1 MRNVRKYIAL
11 AVAVFFVAAL
21 PAVAQMSA
29 QSPESAKVLLRFAK
43 EGIDCGC
50 SQTVGIVEQSLM
62 RLDGVK
68 NARVDA
74 KNYGVNVSYDPN
86 KTTPEKILASFNKL
100 NPEFALAVP
109 QTGAMTS
116 AGRANFESQEKQSEP
131 ASTNLQ
137 ITQCALKVSGM
148 TCGGCAEAV
157 KQRLLKLEGVK
168 TATVDYKTGD
178 VQVEF
183 DAKKTTPEK
192 IVNAFND
199 GSGGFKAKIADEKKE
214 NTEGPTAK
222 EAGKGERCCP

>member
-29 QSPESAKVLLRFAK
+29 QSPRPESAKVLLRFAT

-74 KNYGVNVSYDPN
+74 KNYGVNVSYDPD

-100 NPEFALAVP
+100 NPEFPLAVP
-109 QTGAMTS
+109 EAGGTMLAGGS
-116 AGRANFESQEKQSEP
+116 ASAQRKQESEP
-131 ASTNLQ
+131 AVTNLQ

-157 KQRLLKLEGVK
+157 KQRLLKLEGVRS
-168 TATVDYKTGD
+168 ATVDYKTGD
-178 VQVEF
+178 VQVEYE
-183 DAKKTTPEK
+183 AKKTTPEK
-192 IVNAFND
+192 IEAAFND
-199 GSGGFKAKIADEKKE
+199 GSGGFKAKLSDKKE
-214 NTEGPTAK
+214 KA
-222 EAGKGERCCP
+222 EASTGKK